1 MAEIIQKLKSFTIQS
16 IRVWKILKKP
26 SMVEFSTVAKVSA
39 VGVLVLG
46 GIGFFLSFILNLVL

>member
-1 MAEIIQKLKSFTIQS
+1 MAETVQKLKSFAIQS

-26 SMVEFSTVAKVSA
+26 SMTEFSTVAKVSA